1 MGRHNEGTGSHS
13 YLRVVTMQ
21 NVNSHC
27 QYTTEHRKKC
37 LCFSESGQLGAISP
51 NGPCQ
56 PVSQDGHWEGS
67 RSSPMQCDRGIPG
80 SRTRQYILQCTGA
93 HSEEDL

>member
-56 PVSQDGHWEGS
+56 PAQS
-67 RSSPMQCDRGIPG
+67 RWPLGRIKVKSYAM
-80 SRTRQYILQCTGA
+80 
-93 HSEEDL
+93 